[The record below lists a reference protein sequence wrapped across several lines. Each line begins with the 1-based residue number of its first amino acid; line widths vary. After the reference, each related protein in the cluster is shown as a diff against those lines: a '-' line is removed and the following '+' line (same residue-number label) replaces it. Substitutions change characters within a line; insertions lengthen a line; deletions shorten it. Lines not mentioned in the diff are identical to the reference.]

1 MKHAV
6 ENRPPGSRAHPAAV
20 ICALLAA
27 LALGAFC
34 VAQIFHAVPVSST
47 TSLIRPAIGVLD
59 RAQALAT
66 LRHSPNLASVV
77 VDSVTSIASNGD
89 GHGHPLVLFT
99 FHDPVWDA
107 PTASRTG
114 EAILQKL
121 DSGWRVIN
129 EAAI

>member
-1 MKHAV
+1 MKHAIQ
-6 ENRPPGSRAHPAAV
+6 NRPTRGRVHPAAV
-20 ICALLAA
+20 ICVLLAA
-27 LALGAFC
+27 LALGGFC
-34 VAQIFHAVPVSST
+34 VAQLLQHAVSGSST
-47 TSLIRPAIGVLD
+47 NIIRPAMGVLD

-66 LRHSPNLASVV
+66 LRHSPNLSSVV

-121 DSGWRVIN
+121 DNGWRVIN
-129 EAAI
+129 ETAI